1 MKTLAVINTS
11 VYIFSYFQMTKHTK
25 KSLPPT
31 PTKGKGGG
39 KGSSKG
45 KQENM
50 DLKDCPLD
58 FKQFDHLEAHS
69 APRFFNVLKR
79 PSGDESL
86 GLEDLDGLQLEL
98 EALLS
103 NVVVRK
109 RHIKEELDIL
119 TNLDK
124 YRGKN
129 KKVIIGHS

>member
-1 MKTLAVINTS
+1 
-11 VYIFSYFQMTKHTK
+11 MTKHTK
-25 KSLPPT
+25 KNLVPT

-45 KQENM
+45 GGKQENM
-50 DLKDCPLD
+50 ELKDCPLD

-79 PSGDESL
+79 PTGEGEGL

-98 EALLS
+98 EAMLS

-109 RHIKEELDIL
+109 RPVKEEMDIL
-119 TNLDK
+119 SNLDK

-129 KKVIIGHS
+129 KKVNLKVSKLLKKSN

>member
-1 MKTLAVINTS
+1 
-11 VYIFSYFQMTKHTK
+11 MTKHK

-45 KQENM
+45 GKAENM
-50 DLKDCPLD
+50 DVKDCPLD
-58 FKQFDHLEAHS
+58 FKQFDSLEATS

-79 PSGDESL
+79 PTGEGDGL

-98 EALLS
+98 EAMLS

-109 RHIKEELDIL
+109 RHLKEEMDIL
-119 TNLDK
+119 SNLDK

-129 KKVIIGHS
+129 KKVIFMYGSREFEM

>member
-1 MKTLAVINTS
+1 
-11 VYIFSYFQMTKHTK
+11 MTKHHK
-25 KSLPPT
+25 KGLVPT

-39 KGSSKG
+39 KGGSSSKGGG

-58 FKQFDHLEAHS
+58 FKQFDHLEAPS

-79 PSGDESL
+79 PQGEGEGL

-98 EALLS
+98 EAMLS
-103 NVVVRK
+103 SVVVRK
-109 RHIKEELDIL
+109 RHLKEELDIL

-129 KKVIIGHS
+129 KKVSFN